1 MKHKKLIGI
10 LATSALLL
18 GSVATFAACGGQE
31 HKIERVDETQATCTE
46 GGHAAYYKCTDEGC
60 DKIFS
65 DIEGKHEIKWDDV
78 EKTDPLGHSMTH
90 VEAKAADCTEDGAN
104 EHYHCNRCEN
114 DFADEAGAT
123 PMENA
128 VIDALGHDMKP
139 VQKVLPVTGSPG
151 VKAHYRCEREDAEYF
166 DSFGDKK
173 VTNEN
178 RHELEY
184 DMLTTAPN
192 GWYDV
197 HHDFSHTNDADPY
210 VTITGGDGLNVAT
223 NEYYTDIAYTAR
235 VQKANVNR
243 QFIVLFFENQAIYSV
258 SVDNGK
264 IKCDSDMSG
273 WDYGTGQGYS
283 YLNDGEWEYTLSAGE
298 RDCYEGNG
306 LEVTLAR
313 TGKTVKVFVNGQ
325 EVHSVTLADEYEA
338 TLAKGGML
346 VWNAVPSVKYYFRA
360 EPQVQTPAAPKV
372 TVDCDSAQ
380 GSVTL
385 NKQTFAYGDELV
397 ITVTPTSDYT
407 FDTLF
412 VNGREITKLTD
423 GTYTTTATNIVNIS
437 VVFKA
442 REYGSVNATVTGKKH
457 GVTGNSIAE
466 NAAFELLGKN
476 QTYSGSLSNGKLNVN
491 KVLTGEYTLKIANHL
506 SGTITVEK
514 DAAYETAIVLECD
527 MLAVNNTNGISAN
540 KVDLSHQNDEE
551 SYINVTGDGGHLN
564 VTANERYN
572 DVMVTAIFKRENIWN
587 QRMGFLLAFSDK
599 EGVQLGFDTFDD
611 ASNVTLHFWYDGE
624 HHSGYASVRDY
635 YNFKQDSF
643 ARLNGKFNLNGC
655 APLKSEWLA
664 KFNGDGLE
672 VSLVRKANLILAMV
686 EGEIVGAVEV
696 DSKYAEDTVQIGFFA
711 EWVNPM
717 RIPFEIATT
726 LPAFKTPTFELTQGQ
741 NGTVTKTSGDTYS
754 VWEKITLEI
763 TPDSNYRLKQ
773 LTVNGVVITGNK
785 TEYSF
790 YPVAGENTV
799 VAEFEQIP
807 YGSVNAEIT
816 GKKHGVTGNSIADG
830 TKVDLIG
837 ADGVEYKNLTVTDG
851 KIAVDE
857 VVAGT
862 YTVKVAG
869 YLDGTFT
876 VTEGTAYETAIVLEC
891 DMLAVNNTNGI
902 SANKVDLSHQND
914 EESYINVTGDGGHL
928 NVTANERYND
938 VMVTAIF
945 KRENI
950 WNQRMGFLLAFSDK
964 EGVQLGFDTFDDAS
978 NVTLHFWYDGE
989 HHSGY
994 ASVRDY
1000 YNFKQDSF
1008 ARLNGKFNL
1017 NGCAPLKSEWLA
1029 KFNGDGLEVSLV
1041 RKANLILAMVE
1052 GEIVGA
1058 VEVDSKYAEDT
1069 VQIGFFAE
1077 WVNPMRI
1084 PFEIATTLPAF
1095 KTPTFELTQGQ
1106 NGTVTKTSGDT
1117 YSVWEKIT
1125 LEITPDSNYRLKQLT
1140 VNGVVITGNKTEY
1153 SFYPV
1158 AGENTVVA
1166 EFEQIPYGSV
1176 NAEITGKKHGVT
1188 GNSIA
1193 DGTTVKL
1200 VGPTEYTVT
1209 VTDGKITVSQIEAG
1223 TYTVKVEGYL
1233 DGTITIA
1240 KGTAYETAITLEY
1253 DMFTTY
1259 GWFDVHQD
1267 FSHQNDADSYV
1278 TIKDSNGLN
1287 FVTKNEYDQVAI
1299 SLTVGKDIC
1308 DGERTGV
1315 MMTFG
1320 NKMLWFTVKKTNESI
1335 TFEWFGGGNWDT
1347 ETLVP
1352 DICGFEGNA
1361 LTEAELESWNNNTMQ
1376 VTLAR
1381 NGKNFYIFVNGAYR
1395 TMLTLNDYETQKVK
1409 PGVRAWGAVVGR
1421 QYSVSVEEDITEY
1434 LNKLPTE

>member
-90 VEAKAADCTEDGAN
+90 MEAKEADCTEDGAN
-104 EHYHCNRCEN
+104 EHYHCNRCKN

-123 PMENA
+123 PMEDT
-128 VIDALGHDMKP
+128 VIPALGHDMEVVEK
-139 VQKVLPVTGSPG
+139 LIPVTGQPG
-151 VKAHYRCEREDAEYF
+151 VKAHYRCERENKEYF

-173 VTNEN
+173 VTDEN

-184 DMLTTAPN
+184 DMLTTAPS

-210 VTITGGDGLNVAT
+210 VTITDKNGLNVAT

-243 QFIVLFFENQAIYSV
+243 QFIALFFENQAIYSV

-264 IKCDSDMSG
+264 IKCDSETSLWG
-273 WDYGTGQGYS
+273 YGTEQGYS
-283 YLNDGEWEYTLSAGE
+283 YLNDDEWKYTLSAGE
-298 RDCYEGNG
+298 QDCYEGDG

-313 TGKTVKVFVNGQ
+313 TGKTVKVLVNGQ
-325 EVHSVTLADEYEA
+325 VVHSVTLADEYEA

-360 EPQVQTPAAPKV
+360 EAQAKAPEAPKV
-372 TVDCDSAQ
+372 TVAPVDSAQ

-397 ITVTPTSDYT
+397 VTVMPTDDYV

-442 REYGSVNATVTGKKH
+442 REYGSVNATVTGIKH

-466 NAAFELLGKN
+466 NAAFELVGKN

-506 SGTITVEK
+506 SGTINVEK
-514 DAAYETAIVLECD
+514 DTAYETAIVLEYD
-527 MLAVNNTNGISAN
+527 MLAVNNTNGIDAN

-551 SYINVTGDGGHLN
+551 SYINVTGDDGHLN

-696 DSKYAEDTVQIGFFA
+696 DSKYAEDTVQLGFFA

-717 RIPFEIATT
+717 RIPFEITTT
-726 LPAFKTPTFELTQGQ
+726 LPNFETPTFELTQGQ

-763 TPDSNYRLKQ
+763 TPNSNYRLKQ

-790 YPVAGENTV
+790 YPVAGANTV

-862 YTVKVAG
+862 YTVKIDG
-869 YLDGTFT
+869 YLDGSIT
-876 VTEGTAYETAIVLEC
+876 VVEGTAYTTEIALSFNTITVLSGMWYGEDGKVNYAHMNDLTPYFTPSDNGVQIVTGNYYDELLFSVKIKQGEGDKYWTYLLFDDNKYVMTTFDQRNGYSHFELCSWVDAWGFNGSGRENLLNNIWTGYDFNDVEQAQYNGDGISISIYRKGATLYAIVGDKIVFSHTLDGAYATKQVRAGLFIFNSVPNGSYYFE
-891 DMLAVNNTNGI
+891 VNDEPT
-902 SANKVDLSHQND
+902 VDLSAAV
-914 EESYINVTGDGGHL
+914 NVGTVENGS
-928 NVTANERYND
+928 VTASKT
-938 VMVTAIF
+938 TA
-945 KRENI
+945 
-950 WNQRMGFLLAFSDK
+950 
-964 EGVQLGFDTFDDAS
+964 V
-978 NVTLHFWYDGE
+978 YGE
-989 HHSGY
+989 
-994 ASVRDY
+994 
-1000 YNFKQDSF
+1000 
-1008 ARLNGKFNL
+1008 
-1017 NGCAPLKSEWLA
+1017 E
-1029 KFNGDGLEVSLV
+1029 
-1041 RKANLILAMVE
+1041 
-1052 GEIVGA
+1052 
-1058 VEVDSKYAEDT
+1058 
-1069 VQIGFFAE
+1069 
-1077 WVNPMRI
+1077 
-1084 PFEIATTLPAF
+1084 
-1095 KTPTFELTQGQ
+1095 
-1106 NGTVTKTSGDT
+1106 
-1117 YSVWEKIT
+1117 IT
-1125 LEITPDSNYRLKQLT
+1125 LTVTPDSGYRVKTVT
-1140 VNGVVITGNKTEY
+1140 VNGNVLQASNGVYK
-1153 SFYPV
+1153 FY
-1158 AGENTVVA
+1158 AATVNEVSA
-1166 EFEQIPYGSV
+1166 EFEQIVYGSV
-1176 NAEITGKKHGVT
+1176 NAAFTGNKHGVT

-1193 DGTTVKL
+1193 DGATVKL
-1200 VGPTEYTVT
+1200 VGPKEYTAT

-1233 DGTITIA
+1233 DGTIVIA
-1240 KGTAYETAITLEY
+1240 EGAAYETAIALEY

-1267 FSHQNDADSYV
+1267 FSHQNDANSYV

-1287 FVTKNEYDQVAI
+1287 FVTKNEYDQVAV

-1335 TFEWFGGGNWDT
+1335 TFEWFGDENWGNPM
-1347 ETLVP
+1347 LVP

-1361 LTEAELESWNNNTMQ
+1361 LTEADMETWNNNTMKIAI
-1376 VTLAR
+1376 VR

>member
-1 MKHKKLIGI
+1 MMKHKKLIGI

-18 GSVATFAACGGQE
+18 GSAATFAACGGGN
-31 HKIERVDETQATCTE
+31 HTIERVEETQATCTE
-46 GGHAAYYKCTDEGC
+46 GGHAAYYKCTDDGC
-60 DKIFS
+60 DKLFS
-65 DIEGKHEIKWDDV
+65 DIEGKHEITWDDV
-78 EKTDPLGHSMTH
+78 EKTDPLGHNMTK
-90 VEAKAADCTEDGAN
+90 VDAKDASCTEDGAK
-104 EHYHCNRCEN
+104 EHYHCERCEN
-114 DFADEAGAT
+114 DFKDEAGAT
-123 PMENA
+123 AETDAAIP
-128 VIDALGHDMKP
+128 ALGHDMK
-139 VQKVLPVTGSPG
+139 VVDKVIPVTGHPG

-173 VTNEN
+173 VTDEN

-184 DMLTTAPN
+184 DMLTTAPS
-192 GWYDV
+192 GWFDV

-210 VTITGGDGLNVAT
+210 VTITGENGLNVAT

-264 IKCDSDMSG
+264 IKCDSEMSG
-273 WDYGTGQGYS
+273 WGYGTEQGYS
-283 YLNDGEWEYTLSAGE
+283 YLNDGEWEHTLSAGE
-298 RDCYEGNG
+298 QDCYEGNG

-313 TGKTVKVFVNGQ
+313 KGKTVKVLVNGQ
-325 EVHSVTLADEYEA
+325 VVHSVTLADEYEA

-360 EPQVQTPAAPKV
+360 EAQAKAPEAPKV
-372 TVDCDSAQ
+372 TVAPVDAAQ

-385 NKQTFAYGDELV
+385 NKETFAYGDELV
-397 ITVTPTSDYT
+397 VTVTPTDDYV

-412 VNGREITKLTD
+412 VNGREIIKLTD

-466 NAAFELLGKN
+466 NAAFELVGKN

-514 DAAYETAIVLECD
+514 DTAYETAIALEYD
-527 MLAVNNTNGISAN
+527 MLAVNNTNGIDAN

-551 SYINVTGDGGHLN
+551 SYINVTGSGGHLN

-635 YNFKQDSF
+635 YNFNSF

-672 VSLVRKANLILAMV
+672 VSLVRKGNVILALV

-696 DSKYAEDTVQIGFFA
+696 DSKYAEDTVQLGFFA

-717 RIPFEIATT
+717 RIPFEITTT
-726 LPAFKTPTFELTQGQ
+726 LPAFTTPTFELTQGQ

-790 YPVAGENTV
+790 FPIAGENTV
-799 VAEFEQIP
+799 VAEFEQI
-807 YGSVNAEIT
+807 
-816 GKKHGVTGNSIADG
+816 
-830 TKVDLIG
+830 L
-837 ADGVEYKNLTVTDG
+837 
-851 KIAVDE
+851 
-857 VVAGT
+857 
-862 YTVKVAG
+862 
-869 YLDGTFT
+869 
-876 VTEGTAYETAIVLEC
+876 
-891 DMLAVNNTNGI
+891 
-902 SANKVDLSHQND
+902 
-914 EESYINVTGDGGHL
+914 
-928 NVTANERYND
+928 
-938 VMVTAIF
+938 
-945 KRENI
+945 
-950 WNQRMGFLLAFSDK
+950 
-964 EGVQLGFDTFDDAS
+964 
-978 NVTLHFWYDGE
+978 
-989 HHSGY
+989 
-994 ASVRDY
+994 
-1000 YNFKQDSF
+1000 
-1008 ARLNGKFNL
+1008 
-1017 NGCAPLKSEWLA
+1017 
-1029 KFNGDGLEVSLV
+1029 
-1041 RKANLILAMVE
+1041 
-1052 GEIVGA
+1052 
-1058 VEVDSKYAEDT
+1058 
-1069 VQIGFFAE
+1069 
-1077 WVNPMRI
+1077 
-1084 PFEIATTLPAF
+1084 
-1095 KTPTFELTQGQ
+1095 
-1106 NGTVTKTSGDT
+1106 
-1117 YSVWEKIT
+1117 
-1125 LEITPDSNYRLKQLT
+1125 
-1140 VNGVVITGNKTEY
+1140 
-1153 SFYPV
+1153 
-1158 AGENTVVA
+1158 
-1166 EFEQIPYGSV
+1166 YGSV

-1200 VGPTEYTVT
+1200 VGSTEYTVT
-1209 VTDGKITVSQIEAG
+1209 VTDGKITLNQIEAG
-1223 TYTVKVEGYL
+1223 TYAVKLDGYL
-1233 DGTITIA
+1233 DGTLTIA
-1240 KGTAYETAITLEY
+1240 KGAAYETAITLEY

-1320 NKMLWFTVKKTNESI
+1320 NKMLWFTVKKTDASI
-1335 TFEWFGGGNWDT
+1335 TFEWFGDGNWDNPT
-1347 ETLVP
+1347 IVP
-1352 DICGFEGNA
+1352 NIWGFNGNA

-1376 VTLAR
+1376 VTLVR